1 MSRTV
6 TSQELYEEIEHGSV
20 PMILDVRNQDEFA
33 AWRVEGNK
41 PVPTRNVPIWLAVED
56 IEALAKEDHFPPP
69 QRTVGEA
76 AQRHGANAV
85 QLLAALN
92 QAAAGEP
99 DSAFIAAMKRK
110 YADFEGGCCGG
121 HAH

>member
-1 MSRTV
+1 MKITPDTKVAEMLTARPDLRWTLV
-6 TSQELYEEIEHGSV
+6 ANG
-20 PMILDVRNQDEFA
+20 
-33 AWRVEGNK
+33 
-41 PVPTRNVPIWLAVED
+41 

-76 AQRHGANAV
+76 AQRHGANAA

-92 QAAAGEP
+92 QAADGEP
-99 DSAFIAAMKRK
+99 DSAFIAVMKRK